1 MHSDAPWPESP
12 PGAPGLFDEGM
23 EHPLL
28 PEIRRRLEAISLS
41 YRSAFVALAP
51 ELQRAC
57 ATVAEDI
64 RDAAVAT
71 VDLIPLDP
79 SEF

>member
-1 MHSDAPWPESP
+1 
-12 PGAPGLFDEGM
+12 M

-28 PEIRRRLEAISLS
+28 PEIRRRLEAIHLS
-41 YRSAFVALAP
+41 HRSAFVALAP

-71 VDLIPLDP
+71 VGFLAS

>member
-1 MHSDAPWPESP
+1 
-12 PGAPGLFDEGM
+12 M

-28 PEIRRRLEAISLS
+28 PEIRRRLEAIHLS
-41 YRSAFVALAP
+41 HRSAFVALAP

-57 ATVAEDI
+57 AVVAEDI
-64 RDAAVAT
+64 RDAAVAA